1 MKLHSQLTVLY
12 TFNFVFFFPSMI
24 FSYCRLFIRI
34 FFFLVVVSRKL
45 TLCITCAYGYV
56 VIVYKVI
63 LPFTTNQFSKNNT
76 NILEVIA
83 SNATL
88 LTFNENISIYENPQ
102 PKFFIKNIFIMKEDF
117 LRESIILNIKREIT
131 TKFCTKS
138 IIYDLLGIKTIIEF
152 HFNR

>member
-1 MKLHSQLTVLY
+1 M
-12 TFNFVFFFPSMI
+12 
-24 FSYCRLFIRI
+24 
-34 FFFLVVVSRKL
+34 
-45 TLCITCAYGYV
+45 
-56 VIVYKVI
+56 
-63 LPFTTNQFSKNNT
+63 
-76 NILEVIA
+76 EVIA

-117 LRESIILNIKREIT
+117 LRESIILNIEREIA